1 MATSPRPPASGPS
14 WLKRRSTL
22 TAAPT
27 TPTGLSPNLLRRK
40 ALGSPMATCTSPVV
54 SPAPPGC
61 IVSGTNAS
69 TIMVALQVDGDVEF
83 EGGPRMTDMTDNPLA
98 AKPPRAATVVP
109 ELSATSSS
117 SRDSCC
123 ASWWALHGKVWGS
136 AIILLGAY
144 QFLYLALLFLLH
156 CTEFVRGIATY
167 VYDAFNH
174 SWGKQRLLL
183 DAYMGVTLGQK
194 IFVGIFTTAGMAV
207 IASLPFTV
215 RRSWIHQQQR
225 KRQECSS
232 PGSTS
237 GGKVLPQ
244 KRSTVG
250 RCRRRIS
257 GVVRV
262 QQWVSEYLSPG
273 SAFFAYNSFVLEII
287 EQTFQFINLD
297 EFGRL
302 GRPLY
307 LLVILT
313 FVMLANAVASWWLT
327 RRRTFRETY
336 ALTVFEATTDTFYG
350 TIPLVVLLVDI
361 VYVLNGWGRF
371 AVLKEG
377 GDAGEAAASYEA
389 GSDAVLVLS
398 QDLRVALLGGSASE
412 LTIKIFTKCWPL
424 VSGIIRLRDLAALD
438 PHHSLHILA
447 ADGDDSSK
455 RQAAVPAAAGEK
467 LSSSSSSSSSCS
479 TTTNTFYPSTTTA
492 TAATASSPSFGQR
505 LKRATSTSPSTWSPR
520 RLPRWASALF
530 IAVSAALIVFSWT
543 SMARH
548 ACTPAAQ
555 AQPQYA
561 YSKHCLRFAHPVF
574 TLSPNMCTCSDIFVA
589 GEDSVVED
597 IYSQLVFEKTQREER
612 TFIRTIQVVHGAA
625 VNTSQLDGLLT
636 YLDEATAIRVENA
649 TITGA
654 NNTFSIPSGI
664 GRLTRLSQLIVGLN
678 GRQPTMVRI
687 ASEIGQLSSSLLVL
701 KLWGVSINRVSPLDR
716 GRAPPLSVPSE
727 LGLLSRL
734 LQLDL
739 TGQGLPT
746 IPRQLEQLSNL
757 IILVGRQNKFQA
769 RFGDTGLAKLSPHL
783 QFLALPGCG
792 LTGFVD
798 ESLAKLS
805 KLAYLALQANE
816 LEGISA
822 SAFDKLTALDAL
834 TLYNNRLT
842 ASLPPALFRATTA
855 LETIDLSKQRGGP
868 ILGLPANLF
877 ETLPKLKS
885 IQLEGVGLTHV
896 PPRLFHA
903 TTSLQHIH
911 LQDNALTDI
920 SLNQF
925 ESLSNLRG
933 LHLQKNK
940 IASLAPDQF
949 ATLSKLRTL
958 HLNDNLLTAIDR
970 DQFSRTTALE
980 TLHLQFNRIARLDP
994 RVFAGWSALGDVQLA
1009 SNELTDSAFLDSLAQ
1024 QHTSLNQL
1032 RLDNNHVEN
1041 VPATVGRLT
1050 QLTSLKLSS
1059 NRLSFLPS
1067 SLGRLML
1074 ITDLDLS
1081 LNELSVLPEAL
1092 GALVG
1097 LTTLNVRHNRLLH
1110 LSASLGRL
1118 SRLAHLSIDTNQLP
1132 SLPAGLFA
1140 ESSALRTLSAHTNA
1154 LTEVP
1159 AQLFASTTALQ
1170 EVRLYANSIAGAL
1183 PGELFDNVP
1192 DLLTLDLH
1200 LNSITSLGAEAFSRN
1215 LRLTT
1220 LLLNKNALT
1229 YLPPRL
1235 LPNHTHLEELR
1246 INDNQITAVPLGFFA
1261 NATGIR
1267 VLWMGNNPLQ
1277 EMLDVDTF
1285 QSLGQLDT
1293 LRLENAGD
1301 GVPKTLPWRFFRN
1314 NPLLTFLHL
1323 KGNNLESIKSGAFE
1337 KNRKMRSLFLN
1348 FNKLQALP
1356 NGLLNNIE
1364 GRLQNL
1370 LLNNN
1375 RITALQPG
1383 LIRFNTK
1390 LTNLNVNSNR
1400 VAALPVELFATC
1412 TNLKYAR
1419 FEDNLLQTL
1428 PDGLLDSTT
1437 KLTSLSVK
1445 LNRLTALPAGLFQTN
1460 TDLRNVNLQRNQLR
1474 SIEPGT
1480 LFGGDGL
1487 LPSLRQVL
1495 VCIGNA
1501 NLSLTEA
1508 QLSKIRGLP
1517 SNDCALGPRA

>member
-1 MATSPRPPASGPS
+1 
-14 WLKRRSTL
+14 
-22 TAAPT
+22 
-27 TPTGLSPNLLRRK
+27 
-40 ALGSPMATCTSPVV
+40 
-54 SPAPPGC
+54 
-61 IVSGTNAS
+61 
-69 TIMVALQVDGDVEF
+69 MVALEVDGDVEF

-244 KRSTVG
+244 KRPTAG
-250 RCRRRIS
+250 RCRRCIS
-257 GVVRV
+257 GVIRV

-307 LLVILT
+307 LLIILT

-377 GDAGEAAASYEA
+377 GEAGEAAASYEA

-424 VSGIIRLRDLAALD
+424 ISGIIRLRDLVALD

-447 ADGDDSSK
+447 ADGDYSSK
-455 RQAAVPAAAGEK
+455 QQAA
-467 LSSSSSSSSSCS
+467 
-479 TTTNTFYPSTTTA
+479 
-492 TAATASSPSFGQR
+492 
-505 LKRATSTSPSTWSPR
+505 
-520 RLPRWASALF
+520 
-530 IAVSAALIVFSWT
+530 
-543 SMARH
+543 
-548 ACTPAAQ
+548 
-555 AQPQYA
+555 
-561 YSKHCLRFAHPVF
+561 
-574 TLSPNMCTCSDIFVA
+574 
-589 GEDSVVED
+589 
-597 IYSQLVFEKTQREER
+597 
-612 TFIRTIQVVHGAA
+612 
-625 VNTSQLDGLLT
+625 
-636 YLDEATAIRVENA
+636 
-649 TITGA
+649 
-654 NNTFSIPSGI
+654 
-664 GRLTRLSQLIVGLN
+664 LIVGLN

-757 IILVGRQNKFQA
+757 IIL
-769 RFGDTGLAKLSPHL
+769 
-783 QFLALPGCG
+783 
-792 LTGFVD
+792 
-798 ESLAKLS
+798 
-805 KLAYLALQANE
+805 
-816 LEGISA
+816 
-822 SAFDKLTALDAL
+822 
-834 TLYNNRLT
+834 
-842 ASLPPALFRATTA
+842 
-855 LETIDLSKQRGGP
+855 
-868 ILGLPANLF
+868 
-877 ETLPKLKS
+877 
-885 IQLEGVGLTHV
+885 
-896 PPRLFHA
+896 
-903 TTSLQHIH
+903 
-911 LQDNALTDI
+911 DNALTEI

-949 ATLSKLRTL
+949 ATL
-958 HLNDNLLTAIDR
+958 
-970 DQFSRTTALE
+970 
-980 TLHLQFNRIARLDP
+980 
-994 RVFAGWSALGDVQLA
+994 
-1009 SNELTDSAFLDSLAQ
+1009 
-1024 QHTSLNQL
+1024 
-1032 RLDNNHVEN
+1032 
-1041 VPATVGRLT
+1041 
-1050 QLTSLKLSS
+1050 
-1059 NRLSFLPS
+1059 
-1067 SLGRLML
+1067 
-1074 ITDLDLS
+1074 
-1081 LNELSVLPEAL
+1081 
-1092 GALVG
+1092 
-1097 LTTLNVRHNRLLH
+1097 
-1110 LSASLGRL
+1110 
-1118 SRLAHLSIDTNQLP
+1118 
-1132 SLPAGLFA
+1132 
-1140 ESSALRTLSAHTNA
+1140 
-1154 LTEVP
+1154 
-1159 AQLFASTTALQ
+1159 
-1170 EVRLYANSIAGAL
+1170 
-1183 PGELFDNVP
+1183 ELFDNVP

-1220 LLLNKNALT
+1220 LLLNNNALT

-1235 LPNHTHLEELR
+1235 LPNHSRLEELR

-1293 LRLENAGD
+1293 LRLENAGY
-1301 GVPKTLPWRFFRN
+1301 GVPKTLPWRFVRN

-1383 LIRFNTK
+1383 LMRFNTK

-1400 VAALPVELFATC
+1400 VAALP
-1412 TNLKYAR
+1412 
-1419 FEDNLLQTL
+1419 
-1428 PDGLLDSTT
+1428 
-1437 KLTSLSVK
+1437 
-1445 LNRLTALPAGLFQTN
+1445 
-1460 TDLRNVNLQRNQLR
+1460 
-1474 SIEPGT
+1474 
-1480 LFGGDGL
+1480 
-1487 LPSLRQVL
+1487 
-1495 VCIGNA
+1495 
-1501 NLSLTEA
+1501 
-1508 QLSKIRGLP
+1508 LSKIRGLP